1 VRWRRVDVILACLLM
16 QLHTM
21 EKIVQLRV
29 DRLRMYE
36 GRWRMSVILTKIDGE
51 GYLIEH
57 LNVEGD

>member
-1 VRWRRVDVILACLLM
+1 VDVILACLLM